1 MLKQS
6 VDAFQDNVE
15 GIMLQGYCQTFFIKN
30 KAIELLKNLK
40 IKKKKIII
48 REQKFQ
54 KQLFYNFPSFPKVM
68 EVEEYLHK
76 VTKQF
81 QMQEQY
87 ILLNK
92 KIKFFPLEL
101 FD

>member
-1 MLKQS
+1 
-6 VDAFQDNVE
+6 
-15 GIMLQGYCQTFFIKN
+15 
-30 KAIELLKNLK
+30 
-40 IKKKKIII
+40 
-48 REQKFQ
+48 
-54 KQLFYNFPSFPKVM
+54 M

-87 ILLNK
+87 ILLCK